1 MTIFETNSIQ
11 KMKFNPTIFLTIAF
25 VFTMIACKNI
35 QYSKAKEE
43 AKTPTQFGQIEAKKS
58 DSLYILG
65 TFFTDG
71 KLKSIIAEAMT
82 NNYDV
87 MIALQHLNM
96 AQSQVIGF
104 RGNLFPKLDL
114 MLSSSMRR
122 FGKYTMDGVGNFDT
136 QFSPNI
142 TQDQVIPEHLP
153 DYYAGVFMSWEADIW
168 GKLRNRKK
176 AAVMRYLASVEGRK
190 WLMTLILEDI
200 ALTYYDLVAKDME
213 LEFLKQ
219 TIEIQTNELTVVKNQ
234 KAAGRTD
241 EMVVKQ
247 FEAQL
252 LNTRGVA
259 LILQQQIYELENRLN
274 LLMGRYPQPIDRNKM
289 NIQVGENNPIF
300 STIPID
306 LVSNRADIKQ
316 SELLVASTKADLKAA
331 KAAFYPSLNINV
343 AGGFNSFNPNFFLNP
358 ASLAYNALGGV
369 AAPLLNRS
377 ALVAEFKY
385 ADANQLEAIYQYQQ
399 GFVKAYSEIYN
410 QMLAIQT
417 YKQAFELK
425 LEEVNVLKYANDIAF
440 ELYVSGRINYLEV
453 LYLRKNTIQAQ
464 LELIESKK
472 YQHFAIISLFKSIG
486 GI

>member
-1 MTIFETNSIQ
+1 MIS
-11 KMKFNPTIFLTIAF
+11 KFNFWFLLVVLISTSS
-25 VFTMIACKNI
+25 CKNL
-35 QYSKAKEE
+35 QFSNSKES
-43 AKTPTQFGQIEAKKS
+43 AKTPDQFGSITAKKN
-58 DSLYILG
+58 DSLYVLSS
-65 TFFTDG
+65 FFTDA
-71 KLKSIIAEAMT
+71 KLKTILQEAMT
-82 NNYDV
+82 NNFDV

-114 MLSSSMRR
+114 MVSSSMRR

-142 TQDQVIPEHLP
+142 TQDQIIPEHLP

-176 AAVMRYLASVEGRK
+176 AAVMRYLSSVEGRK
-190 WLMTLILEDI
+190 WLMTLIVEDI

-213 LEFLKQ
+213 LDFLKQ
-219 TIEIQTNELTVVKNQ
+219 TIEIQTNELSIVKSQ

-252 LNTRGVA
+252 LDTRGIA
-259 LILQQQIYELENRLN
+259 LIVQQQIYELENRLN
-274 LLMGRYPQPIDRNKM
+274 LLMGRYPQPISRNKM
-289 NIQVGENNPIF
+289 NLTGSESNPVY
-300 STIPID
+300 STVPVD
-306 LVSNRADIKQ
+306 LISNRADIKQ
-316 SELLVASTKADLKAA
+316 RELLVQSTKADLKAA
-331 KAAFYPSLNINV
+331 KQAFYPSLHINI
-343 AGGFNSFNPNFFLNP
+343 GTGLNSFNPSFFLNP
-358 ASLAYNALGGV
+358 ASLAYNALGGL

-377 ALVAEFKY
+377 ALIADFKY
-385 ADANQLEAIYQYQQ
+385 ADANQLEAVYQYQM
-399 GFVKAYSEIYN
+399 GFVRAYVEIYN

-417 YKQAFELK
+417 FKQAFELK

-440 ELYVSGRINYLEV
+440 ELYVNGRINYLEV

-472 YQHFAIISLFKSIG
+472 FQHFAIISLFKSIG
-486 GI
+486 GV